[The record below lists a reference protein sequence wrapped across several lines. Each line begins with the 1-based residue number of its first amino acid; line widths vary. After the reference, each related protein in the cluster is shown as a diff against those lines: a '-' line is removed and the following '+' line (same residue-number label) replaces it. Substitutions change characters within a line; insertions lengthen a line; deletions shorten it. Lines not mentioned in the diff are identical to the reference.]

1 MLQWVR
7 YQIQYNVELNTK
19 PVRLGVTQLR
29 FRVNSINSI
38 RLHRIFQHNTKILF
52 SIQPQQKLIKFSK
65 KSKIP
70 QKQTPMILKLNLS
83 TNQWEDQRRR
93 RQKTN
98 LTQPITFSKDYRRRI
113 HQRMGPQT
121 IEDLL
126 TWFYKNQALLKC
138 KSFGAVQQ
146 WCSSSGLKPS
156 IFHQQG
162 NLPS

>member
-1 MLQWVR
+1 M
-7 YQIQYNVELNTK
+7 
-19 PVRLGVTQLR
+19 RLGVTQLR

-98 LTQPITFSKDYRRRI
+98 LTRPITFSKDYRRRI

-138 KSFGAVQQ
+138 KSFGAVRQ

-156 IFHQQG
+156 IFHRQG
-162 NLPS
+162 NFPS